1 MAAGPPRSAPLT
13 AASELGHVA
22 TSGRVAVCKNTTLA
36 AATSIDGGR
45 PWVVFAVFSTAGINV
60 REARTMECP
69 AHM

>member
-1 MAAGPPRSAPLT
+1 
-13 AASELGHVA
+13 VA